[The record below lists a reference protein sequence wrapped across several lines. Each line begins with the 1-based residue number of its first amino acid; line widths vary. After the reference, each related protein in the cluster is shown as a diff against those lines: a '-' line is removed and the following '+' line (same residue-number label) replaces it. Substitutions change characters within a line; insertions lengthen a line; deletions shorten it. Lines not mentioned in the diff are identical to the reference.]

1 MTLLVLGAVAV
12 MLIAALAALLLPD
25 LLGALAAASVV
36 SLALAVLFA
45 LLGAP
50 DVALAEAVV
59 GSGLSG
65 VMFAMV
71 LRRVGYQPAD
81 EEETGHDDAA

>member
-1 MTLLVLGAVAV
+1 MTLLVVLTLLV
-12 MLIAALAALLLPD
+12 LLA
-25 LLGALAAASVV
+25 GALATLMLRDLLAAVAASAIV
-36 SLALAVLFA
+36 SLALAVLMA

-65 VMFAMV
+65 VMFAMT
-71 LRRVGYQPAD
+71 LRRVRYKPAD
-81 EEETGHDDAA
+81 EEGSHASDPS